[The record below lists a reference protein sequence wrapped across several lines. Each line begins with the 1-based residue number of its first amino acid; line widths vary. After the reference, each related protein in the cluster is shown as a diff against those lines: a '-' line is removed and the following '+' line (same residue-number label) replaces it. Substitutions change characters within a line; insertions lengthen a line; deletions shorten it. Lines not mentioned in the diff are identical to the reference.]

1 MGPCPDGCLRHTL
14 VEEQHGSKFISA
26 HSAGIILPAQGSLQ
40 ILCNQNQIFVS
51 VLMSIG
57 VVVLF
62 EPVHIHHNHH
72 SRGAALQK
80 LHFGIILEGR
90 MI

>member
-1 MGPCPDGCLRHTL
+1 MP
-14 VEEQHGSKFISA
+14 
-26 HSAGIILPAQGSLQ
+26 
-40 ILCNQNQIFVS
+40 
-51 VLMSIG
+51 IG

-72 SRGAALQK
+72 GRGTALQK